1 MKFVPKKLT
10 RFSNRSVLKLSKNS
24 PTILVVAGV
33 VGFGATAI
41 LAAKASR
48 KAEVVVNEHKAQRVQ
63 IGDVPAKDEV
73 SKDERKAKQVEVFEL
88 YYNTGWELTKVYGP
102 ALCVG
107 ALSAASILWGHK
119 VLKGRH
125 VATLAAYSGLSEQ
138 FAAYR
143 GRVAKTLGDKAERD
157 IFDGAY
163 GEYVEDPDRKGEYK
177 MQPNWS
183 ENDETSLNYARPWF
197 DEVNANWS
205 RDPEINMFF
214 LKAVQTHMNDLLQLR
229 GHLFLNE
236 VLDALHMPRCSEG
249 QVMGWVYNNPEGDS
263 FVDFGFMTSDDP
275 NTIAFR
281 NGMEARVRLNFN
293 VDNKPVWDLI

>member
-1 MKFVPKKLT
+1 MKFVPKKISRLST
-10 RFSNRSVLKLSKNS
+10 RSALKLSKNS

-33 VGFGATAI
+33 VGFGATAV

-48 KAEVVVNEHKAQRVQ
+48 KAQPVINEHKAQRIQ
-63 IGDVPAKDEV
+63 IGEIPAKGHA
-73 SKDERKAKQVEVFEL
+73 SKEERKAQQVQVFEL

-102 ALCVG
+102 TLVVG
-107 ALSAASILWGHK
+107 TLSAASILWGHK
-119 VLKGRH
+119 ILKGRH

-143 GRVAKTLGDKAERD
+143 GRVAKTLGEKAERD
-157 IFDGAY
+157 IYDGAF

-183 ENDETSLNYARPWF
+183 ENDEARLDYVRPWF
-197 DEVNANWS
+197 DEVNANWT
-205 RDPEINMFF
+205 RDPAINAHF
-214 LKAVQTHMNDLLQLR
+214 LKAVQQHMNDLLNIR

-236 VLDALHMPRCSEG
+236 VLDALHMKRCAEG
-249 QVMGWVYNNPEGDS
+249 QVMGWVLDNPEGDS
-263 FVDFGFMTSDDP
+263 FVDFGYMTSDDP
-275 NTIAFR
+275 NTVAFR

-293 VDNKPVWDLI
+293 VDSKPVWDLI